1 MSEEESKPVIKNYE
15 RDQIIFSDR
24 ILLTLKLTKFCAT
37 QYNFH
42 IDE

>member
-1 MSEEESKPVIKNYE
+1 MSDEESKPVFKSFE

-37 QYNFH
+37 QYDFLH
-42 IDE
+42 DE